1 MKRYK
6 TTNWKLFK
14 EGNWNK
20 YHVPPSIKG
29 MDSIVES
36 VLIEDPDF
44 SDLDV
49 LTEQIETGT
58 LQFIEDVEDFLSK
71 ES

>member
-1 MKRYK
+1 
-6 TTNWKLFK
+6 
-14 EGNWNK
+14 
-20 YHVPPSIKG
+20 